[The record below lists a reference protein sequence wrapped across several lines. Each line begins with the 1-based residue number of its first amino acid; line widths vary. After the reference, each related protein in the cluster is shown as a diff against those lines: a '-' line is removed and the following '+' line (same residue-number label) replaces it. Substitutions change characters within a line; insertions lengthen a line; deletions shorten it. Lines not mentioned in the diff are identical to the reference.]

1 MSVDMEV
8 LIDSLSTECR
18 VELEEAL
25 STGPDT
31 LELNPACQQEIKTL
45 LSLLS
50 SRAGEDE
57 MMMYD
62 MEGDIAHENSEES
75 YISYF
80 SNYDYSTVIL
90 VSIIL
95 TACVI
100 LGWYLYL
107 YRDELMGRSSETGRK
122 KKKGKVHIHL
132 KLLQSL
138 FIVNVEIKTN
148 LIGVCSYFTF
158 VSSLTSIVLVGL
170 ILEIYIV
177 DYFLFTVYLS
187 LCKSLNLNK
196 VSFPIF
202 SECIYQIR
210 SCCRSC
216 ILYAKHLFWSLKKG
230 FRFNRREYFL

>member
-75 YISYF
+75 YLSYF
-80 SNYDYSTVIL
+80 SNYDYSTVIM

-107 YRDELMGRSSETGRK
+107 YRDELMGSSSETGRK
-122 KKKGKVHIHL
+122 KKKGKVCLHL
-132 KLLQSL
+132 KLV
-138 FIVNVEIKTN
+138 FNTGI
-148 LIGVCSYFTF
+148 LIYC
-158 VSSLTSIVLVGL
+158 
-170 ILEIYIV
+170 
-177 DYFLFTVYLS
+177 
-187 LCKSLNLNK
+187 
-196 VSFPIF
+196 
-202 SECIYQIR
+202 
-210 SCCRSC
+210 
-216 ILYAKHLFWSLKKG
+216 
-230 FRFNRREYFL
+230 